1 VLGGVLRLSE
11 GRGDREGELLV
22 ASLVAIVAHIVAMS
36 VFCLLGA
43 FQFSP
48 ALRTRHRWHRA
59 AGRVL
64 IPSGFIAALSSIWLV
79 GFFGGPPEEFALA
92 MVRLVFAVPMIA
104 FLVCAVLAIT
114 RRDFSSHGAWMTRA
128 YAIAVASGTQALV
141 VVLWTIPFGEVD
153 AAAETWL
160 VAVGFVINS
169 LVAEGLIRRRSRR
182 RTPPQLSRRGLTNV
196 IAITHG

>member
-1 VLGGVLRLSE
+1 
-11 GRGDREGELLV
+11 
-22 ASLVAIVAHIVAMS
+22 
-36 VFCLLGA
+36 
-43 FQFSP
+43 
-48 ALRTRHRWHRA
+48 
-59 AGRVL
+59 
-64 IPSGFIAALSSIWLV
+64 
-79 GFFGGPPEEFALA
+79 

-160 VAVGFVINS
+160 VAVGFAINS